1 MEFKKFE
8 NYNPLIDCYSQDN
21 SKYFYNDEE
30 EPEDYELFSLE
41 RPIEIS
47 VLMKYLD
54 FIIGKCI

>member
-1 MEFKKFE
+1 MKFKKFE
-8 NYNPLIDCYSQDN
+8 KYNCFIDCYSQDN

-47 VLMKYLD
+47 VFMKYLD
-54 FIIGKCI
+54 FIFGKCI